1 MEINNKGLYI
11 FKDNDYKPYEIPQ
24 GKVIVCGVPGAFT
37 SGCTNKHLPGYANNL
52 EKLGCKVVFVG
63 VNDPSVMDAWNN
75 LHGHKDIDAVADP
88 LAVFSKSIG
97 KDVDYGE
104 TMGIRCKRF
113 AILLQDGEFV
123 ATASASSLSLLA
135 GNPVS
140 QSAVHEWP
148 R

>member
-11 FKDNDYKPYEIPQ
+11 LKDGDYVPYEIPM
-24 GKVIVCGVPGAFT
+24 GKVIMCGVPGAFT
-37 SGCTNKHLPGYANNL
+37 PGCTKRHLPGFANNL
-52 EKLGCKVVFVG
+52 DKLDCKVIFIG
-63 VNDPSVMDAWNN
+63 VNDPSVMHEWNTI
-75 LHGHKDIDAVADP
+75 HGHKDIDAVADP

-123 ATASASSLSLLA
+123 KEFKDPFVEGALNDT
-135 GNPVS
+135 
-140 QSAVHEWP
+140 
-148 R
+148 